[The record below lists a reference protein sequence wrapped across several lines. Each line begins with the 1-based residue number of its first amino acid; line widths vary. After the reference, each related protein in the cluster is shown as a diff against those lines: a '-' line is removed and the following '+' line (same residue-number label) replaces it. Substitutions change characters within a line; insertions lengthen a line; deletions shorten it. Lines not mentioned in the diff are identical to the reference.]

1 MAKSILDLMSADEK
15 QKALDRAEKRLSK
28 KVSSGSVSPELFIVG
43 ELGYYYGWDAV
54 MAIRRGY
61 TVEYDSKGSIEKVPF
76 TLEEA
81 TALIEAAK
89 KVWYSKLIEQSHGN
103 MVAGASKWSKDP
115 GKAFNTGMEAFSERA
130 RVE

>member
-1 MAKSILDLMSADEK
+1 MAKSILDLMSPDEK
-15 QKALDRAEKRLSK
+15 QKALDKAEKRLSK

-61 TVEYDSKGSIEKVPF
+61 TIEYDSKGNIEKVPF

-81 TALIEAAK
+81 TALIEAGK
-89 KVWYSKLIEQSHGN
+89 KVYYSKLIEQSHAS

-115 GKAFNTGMEAFSERA
+115 AKSFNSGMQPFTEKA